1 MKKVRVLLLMALLS
15 VMTLSLTSC
24 EDDEHYYGSVVGV
37 WELES
42 DDYGIVPE
50 IDIDKYAFYPDGTG
64 VYGCYDN
71 RGVWISDIPF
81 LWSYGQDPAPSAST
95 SAGQTSI
102 ITTTTSTA
110 LT

>member
-1 MKKVRVLLLMALLS
+1 MKNVRVLLLMALLS
-15 VMTLSLTSC
+15 EMTLSLTSC

-64 VYGCYDN
+64 VYGCF
-71 RGVWISDIPF
+71 GFPTFHSF
-81 LWSYGQDPAPSAST
+81 GAMAGQDPAPFAST